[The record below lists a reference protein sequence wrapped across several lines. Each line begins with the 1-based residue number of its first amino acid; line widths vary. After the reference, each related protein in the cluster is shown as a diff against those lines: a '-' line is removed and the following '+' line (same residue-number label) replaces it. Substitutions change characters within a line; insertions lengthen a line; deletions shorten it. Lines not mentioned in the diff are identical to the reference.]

1 MAANAR
7 CSTLFQYRSPGK
19 ALRVHRCKQ
28 NENAKER
35 DSRPHRGDKISGGG
49 TERERERTN
58 VYIYIRI

>member
-35 DSRPHRGDKISGGG
+35 DSQSHRGDKTSGGG
-49 TERERERTN
+49 TERERTN
-58 VYIYIRI
+58 VYIYIYI